1 METDEVAVVGPVRL
15 RGAKSALTPLL
26 VEVDC
31 YLHLLVLIYLKDL
44 KKIFEPKNKSDPYRK
59 IKNSN
64 KITYSFFI

>member
-1 METDEVAVVGPVRL
+1 METDEVAIVGPVRL

-44 KKIFEPKNKSDPYRK
+44 KNCQKNAVKCAENLVRRM
-59 IKNSN
+59 
-64 KITYSFFI
+64 FH